1 MMQDIIMLRLRT
13 WVSVWIFTVTMTI
26 GTVLACAILV
36 DVVYP
41 EHLRALMGPRAV
53 IITTFITVPFAFFVG
68 MKLRENTRLSD
79 ELVRLVNRDRLTD
92 VATRDFFFRRMEND
106 PNAYGVSL
114 MVDIDHFKKVNDT
127 YGHYAGDAVIKHV
140 SQVLRAEVRA
150 QDIVCRFGGEEF
162 VVFLHE
168 VSADQGLVVAERMRT
183 AVAAAAASTG
193 ESGQEVSVTVSIGGS
208 LKDRLADINVSI
220 QQADAALYRAKS
232 GGRNRT
238 VVDWLPAPAEAGA
251 AARDRVKSIR

>member
-1 MMQDIIMLRLRT
+1 MIDDIIRLRLRT
-13 WVSVWIFTVTMTI
+13 WMSVWIFTVTMAL
-26 GTVLACAILV
+26 GTVFACGLLMDVIYPENLRAILG
-36 DVVYP
+36 
-41 EHLRALMGPRAV
+41 ARAV
-53 IITTFITVPFAFFVG
+53 LITTIITVPIAFFIG

-92 VATRDFFFRRMEND
+92 VATRDFFFKRMEND

-114 MVDIDHFKKVNDT
+114 MVDIDHFKQVNDEH
-127 YGHYAGDAVIKHV
+127 GHYAGDAVIKHV
-140 SQVLRAEVRA
+140 SQVLRAEVRQ

-183 AVAAAAASTG
+183 AVAAAAAPTG
-193 ESGQEVSVTVSIGGS
+193 GEGPAVSVTVSIGGS
-208 LKDRLADINVSI
+208 LKERMTDINISI

-232 GGRNRT
+232 NGRNRT
-238 VVDWLPAPAEAGA
+238 VVDWLPAPSEKTMAG
-251 AARDRVKSIR
+251 